1 MSEER
6 IWGSAP
12 LVRLGE
18 HCPACARLQFADHSI
33 RSVIATEVDEDFLE
47 EIFDMIWEDDRG
59 NVDWE
64 RLWEGSSGSN
74 GIDGHQGNDGR
85 CWMLPDQ
92 MDDPVFDK
100 IKRGI
105 RKMRREAA

>member
-1 MSEER
+1 MTEER
-6 IWGSAP
+6 IYGSAP

-18 HCPACARLQFADHSI
+18 HCPSCGRYQFGDHPVLLITAD
-33 RSVIATEVDEDFLE
+33 AVDEDFLE
-47 EIFDMIWEDDRG
+47 IVFEMIWEDDQG

-64 RLWEGSSGSN
+64 RLWEGSSSM
-74 GIDGHQGNDGR
+74 DGYQADDGR

-92 MDDPVFDK
+92 MDDPVFEK

-105 RKMRREAA
+105 RKMRREG

>member
-18 HCPACARLQFADHSI
+18 HCPACAQYQFADHPVRRI
-33 RSVIATEVDEDFLE
+33 TVAEVDEDFLE
-47 EIFDMIWEDDRG
+47 IVFEMIWEDDRG
-59 NVDWE
+59 NVDWD
-64 RLWEGSSGSN
+64 RRWES
-74 GIDGHQGNDGR
+74 IDGPKDDDPQDGSAPR
-85 CWMLPDQ
+85 CCLLPDQ